1 MLLSRRLW
9 RLYRFY
15 NRLVYLD
22 IFIRVSIKFIGTK
35 IRIYSNK
42 KNSHSRGCLS
52 VGVTGFEPATLC
64 SQSRCATFFQVHLQG
79 SIRNWLTAT
88 YKQIFLYLTL
98 PIFLWFK
105 HQFKQRL
112 VNTINELSLILKSNI
127 SNIYIDVQIT
137 FSIFSYHNRKSNE
150 SISIVLL
157 YS

>member
-64 SQSRCATFFQVHLQG
+64 SQSRCATGLRYAPKMSFKIG
-79 SIRNWLTAT
+79 GGERGIRTPGT
-88 YKQIFLYLTL
+88 VSRTS
-98 PIFLWFK
+98 
-105 HQFKQRL
+105 
-112 VNTINELSLILKSNI
+112 V
-127 SNIYIDVQIT
+127 
-137 FSIFSYHNRKSNE
+137 
-150 SISIVLL
+150 
-157 YS
+157 